1 MTKTTVEKDT
11 LLAVLELNCIPDT
24 LLDRAMWLAQKF
36 DFKVHLVLFEPNIVE
51 LLARF
56 PISSEAQ
63 TLQQDIE
70 RAQTELV
77 EDHANRMR
85 DAGLEVSTSVLR
97 QRPLDEWLLEIIAEL
112 DPKLVIKATLFKSAA
127 ERSMLVNSDWQLM
140 RTCPCPLWLVK
151 SASMPENPLIV
162 AAVDP
167 GNSHDKPA
175 ALDHEIVRSAKA
187 VAEYT
192 QGDVHLLHTYER
204 LSGIGAAATMA
215 FKSGKLPIDEIDARI
230 KSEHLKALHALATAN
245 DVALDHAHQLPGR
258 AHEILPT
265 FARSQNAGLVVMGV
279 LARWGFK
286 QLIIGSTAERVID
299 HIASDILI
307 VRLGDH
313 QLYE

>member
-1 MTKTTVEKDT
+1 MTKTNTEKNT
-11 LLAVLELNCIPDT
+11 LLAVLELDCIPDI
-24 LLDRAMWLAQKF
+24 LIDRAIWIAQKF
-36 DFKVHLVLFEPNIVE
+36 DFKVHLVMFEPHANE

-56 PISSEAQ
+56 PVSSEAQ
-63 TLQQDIE
+63 TLQQDME

-85 DAGLEVSTSVLR
+85 DAGIDVTTSVLR
-97 QRPLDEWLLEIIAEL
+97 QRPLGEWVLNIIADV
-112 DPKLVIKATLFKSAA
+112 DPKLVVKATLFQSAA

-151 SASMPENPLIV
+151 STSMAENPLIV

-167 GNSHDKPA
+167 GNTHDKPA
-175 ALDHEIVRSAKA
+175 ALDQEIVRTAKA
-187 VAEYT
+187 VAEHA
-192 QGDVHLLHTYER
+192 QGDVHLVHTYER
-204 LSGIGAAATMA
+204 LAGIGAAATMA

-230 KSEHLKALHALATAN
+230 KSEHRQALNALAATN
-245 DVALDHAHQLPGR
+245 NIELDHAHQLPGR
-258 AHEILPT
+258 AHEILPV
-265 FARSQNAGLVVMGV
+265 FARSQNAGLVVMGA

-286 QLIIGSTAERVID
+286 RKIIGSTAERVID